1 MVYETVILLTN
12 GKARMYSSINDKVK
26 IKFYRNDMYAETH

>member
-1 MVYETVILLTN
+1 MVQETVIPLIN

-26 IKFYRNDMYAETH
+26 RKFYVNDMYAETH